1 MPLFSIIIPL
11 YNCEKSIAKCLLSV
25 LNQNFNNY
33 EIIIINDCSK
43 DRSLKICTKYKKK
56 YPKIKIINQKTN
68 KGVSSSRNL
77 GIKSSNGE
85 YIIFLDSDDYLENF
99 SLYKLSKFIENNK
112 KADTIV
118 VSHNANSDGKIFN
131 KKITK

>member
-11 YNCEKSIAKCLLSV
+11 YNCEKFIEICLLSV

-99 SLYKLSKFIENNK
+99 SL
-112 KADTIV
+112 
-118 VSHNANSDGKIFN
+118 
-131 KKITK
+131 